1 MFSLLRY
8 FLGSRR
14 NRIQERHLFSIDF
27 AEDAEIFHLN
37 SSSDRQVCD
46 SYNLDDIDID
56 DGNLENI
63 NLNENDIDDKNL
75 VMFFF
80 FNLKQQVICLSCG
93 ITSGGL
99 IDLNKSTTSNFTRNQ
114 NSKNV
119 FFKFSKKAKKI
130 MRSKMQR
137 WNLSLPSLPAG
148 V

>member
-14 NRIQERHLFSIDF
+14 DRIQERHLFSIDF

-63 NLNENDIDDKNL
+63 NLNENNIDDKNL

-80 FNLKQQVICLSCG
+80 FNLKQQVTCLSCG

-99 IDLNKSTTSNFTRNQ
+99 IDLNKSTTANFTHNQ
-114 NSKNV
+114 KSKNV
-119 FFKFSKKAKKI
+119 FIQFSKEAKKI
-130 MRSKMQR
+130 KRSKSVR
-137 WNLSLPSLPAG
+137 GNLSTRDLPG
-148 V
+148 I

>member
-14 NRIQERHLFSIDF
+14 DRIQERHLFSIDF

-80 FNLKQQVICLSCG
+80 QFKTTGDLSE
-93 ITSGGL
+93 L
-99 IDLNKSTTSNFTRNQ
+99 
-114 NSKNV
+114 
-119 FFKFSKKAKKI
+119 
-130 MRSKMQR
+130 
-137 WNLSLPSLPAG
+137 WYH
-148 V
+148 

>member
-14 NRIQERHLFSIDF
+14 DRIQERHLFSIDF

-46 SYNLDDIDID
+46 SYNLNDIDID
-56 DGNLENI
+56 DGNLENVDF
-63 NLNENDIDDKNL
+63 NENNIDDKNL
-75 VMFFF
+75 VMFL
-80 FNLKQQVICLSCG
+80 FNLKHQVTCLSCG

-99 IDLNKSTTSNFTRNQ
+99 IDLNKSTTSNFTYNQ

-119 FFKFSKKAKKI
+119 FIKFSKEAKKI
-130 MRSKMQR
+130 KRSKSVR
-137 WNLSLPSLPAG
+137 GNLSTRDLPG
-148 V
+148 I